1 VFEAAVLEAVGLAAL
16 RGDRLVFRGLDFR
29 LEQGQALILTG
40 PNGAGKSTL
49 LRMVAGLLKPA
60 AGQML
65 WDGRDALEDLP
76 RHAAR
81 VAYLGHQ
88 DAVKPGLTTIEN
100 LRFVQQLWGG
110 DALAGLVAVGLG
122 RLADVP
128 ARLLSAGQKRR
139 LALARLMLKPAA
151 LWLLDEPTNGLDA
164 RSIEQFGLLLGN
176 HLDTGGMIMA
186 ATHVPLPL
194 PATRTLALG

>member
-1 VFEAAVLEAVGLAAL
+1 MLEAVGLAAL